1 LSECLTRVEATRL
14 SSCPSSRRRYALRAF
29 IEEEVVTKTASLFAA
44 LLAAGVLTLVVPS
57 DARELREPQAH
68 MLVDVPDDWN
78 VDVDGRYQRAEPPD
92 HSFHLRIL
100 SSDHGMHGEQDG
112 EQFML
117 GILREKFSNIQVDR
131 HARRNDWGNYHSY
144 EIFGHGNEESGNP
157 GKFFVLFA
165 VDGFNDRHGMVMMG
179 TGPNDGFDRHQQ
191 GIYDATHR
199 IRAW

>member
-1 LSECLTRVEATRL
+1 M
-14 SSCPSSRRRYALRAF
+14 
-29 IEEEVVTKTASLFAA
+29 TKTASPFAA
-44 LLAAGVLTLVVPS
+44 LLAAGILTLTISS
-57 DARELREPQAH
+57 DARELREPRAH
-68 MLVDVPDDWN
+68 MLVDVPNDWI

-100 SSDHGMHGEQDG
+100 ASDHGMHGEADG

-117 GILREKFSNIQVDR
+117 GILQDKFSNIQVDR

-165 VDGFNDRHGMVMMG
+165 VDANNDRHGMVMMG